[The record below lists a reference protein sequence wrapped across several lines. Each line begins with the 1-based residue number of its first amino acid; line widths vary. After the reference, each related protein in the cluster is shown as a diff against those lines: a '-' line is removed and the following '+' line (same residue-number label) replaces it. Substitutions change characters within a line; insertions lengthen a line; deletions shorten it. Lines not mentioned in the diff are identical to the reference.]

1 MQQDAPIHEKVDE
14 GVFFRGQA
22 RISWRIKQI

>member
-1 MQQDAPIHEKVDE
+1 MQQDALICFLADE

-22 RISWRIKQI
+22 RISWRMQLT

>member
-1 MQQDAPIHEKVDE
+1 MQQDALIRFLADE
-14 GVFFRGQA
+14 GIFFRGQA